1 MPPGPR
7 DEVDKEKP
15 MSNTWTGEPLTL
27 EVDDSAEMPQ
37 TPNGSTVLAWRN
49 VANLNNQG
57 TLALTSGGQ
66 PPEILDAP
74 AFPGFP
80 SLLARNW
87 QANPLTI
94 ANISTDP
101 ATPIWIQMFG
111 FGLPGEQPI
120 PLPVGTPTTLAPLQT
135 ALGRGL
141 DDMQLVMKSNSANL
155 TSVAVIGGPADSSG
169 NNAYLFALNYAGR
182 PAPPGYTAVT
192 ASNSYTFQFNW
203 GMSSIFVADLSSEN
217 SVPVQ
222 VLLQSR

>member
-7 DEVDKEKP
+7 GGVNKEKP
-15 MSNTWTGEPLTL
+15 MSNTWNGEPLTL
-27 EVDDSAEMPQ
+27 ETKDSAEMPQ
-37 TPNGSTVLAWRN
+37 TSNGSTVLAWRN
-49 VANLNNQG
+49 VANQANQG
-57 TLALTSGGQ
+57 TLALTSDDQ
-66 PPEILDAP
+66 PPEMLDAP
-74 AFPGFP
+74 AFLGFP

-87 QANPLTI
+87 QANRLTI

-120 PLPVGTPTTLAPLQT
+120 PLPVGAPTTLAPLQT

-141 DDMQLVMKSNSANL
+141 NDMQLVMKSNSANL
-155 TSVAVIGGPADSSG
+155 TTVAVIGGPADSSG
-169 NNAYLFALNYAGR
+169 NNAYLFGLNYAGR